1 MKLLIAGSRSI
12 TNEPKIRKL
21 LHEIITF
28 INKPV
33 TEIVSGSAIG
43 MDRIGESY
51 ASMMN
56 IPVKQMPADWGKYGK
71 EAGPIHNKAMAE
83 YCDWAII
90 LWDGKSEG
98 ARNMAEEM
106 NKVNKFY
113 VMEIVDG
120 L

>member
-1 MKLLIAGSRSI
+1 
-12 TNEPKIRKL
+12 
-21 LHEIITF
+21 
-28 INKPV
+28 
-33 TEIVSGSAIG
+33 
-43 MDRIGESY
+43 
-51 ASMMN
+51 
-56 IPVKQMPADWGKYGK
+56 
-71 EAGPIHNKAMAE
+71 MAE